1 MSVSGGQGRA
11 RMMGVQR
18 GGVDETRTE
27 TLLRRLRSIPPLVL
41 GLLLVTA
48 LLPVLLLVGLAI
60 DFGRWAVSR
69 VPPTATRLALFLWV
83 YLAAEVAALAAA
95 WVASGGGRR
104 DAWLRDVTGR
114 LQHLW
119 AAALFRAVRALF
131 GLRLEVA
138 GGEDVTPG
146 PVIVLIR
153 HASIVDN
160 LLPANLIARPHGI
173 RLRYVLKRELLA
185 DPCLDVAGQRLP
197 NYFVRRGTGEAEE
210 RDRVG
215 ALAHG
220 LGRDEG
226 VLIYPEGTRFT
237 PERRARAIAR
247 IAERDPR
254 LAARAERL
262 RNLLAPR
269 LGGVGALLDGAPTAD
284 LLIVAHYGFDGL
296 RLVSDIWR
304 GGLVGLTVR
313 VQITRVPR
321 SAAPPAGPARTEWI
335 YGLWQDVD
343 DWVERQRNPDDL
355 AGTAA

>member
-1 MSVSGGQGRA
+1 M
-11 RMMGVQR
+11 
-18 GGVDETRTE
+18 
-27 TLLRRLRSIPPLVL
+27 
-41 GLLLVTA
+41 
-48 LLPVLLLVGLAI
+48 
-60 DFGRWAVSR
+60 
-69 VPPTATRLALFLWV
+69 
-83 YLAAEVAALAAA
+83 AAA

-104 DAWLRDVTGR
+104 DAWLRDVTRR
-114 LQHLW
+114 LQQLW
-119 AAALFRAVRALF
+119 AAALFGAVRALF
-131 GLRLEVA
+131 GLRLEVT
-138 GGEDVTPG
+138 GGEDVAPG

-160 LLPANLIARPHGI
+160 LLPANLITRPHGI

-185 DPCLDVAGQRLP
+185 DPCLDVAGRRLP
-197 NYFVRRGTGEAEE
+197 NYFVRRGTGETEE

-262 RNLLAPR
+262 RHLLPPRWAASGRCSTAPR
-269 LGGVGALLDGAPTAD
+269 SGPPRRRALRVRRPAPGIRHLARRPRR
-284 LLIVAHYGFDGL
+284 AH
-296 RLVSDIWR
+296 
-304 GGLVGLTVR
+304 VR
-313 VQITRVPR
+313 VRITRVPR
-321 SAAPPAGPARTEWI
+321 SAVPRRARRART
-335 YGLWQDVD
+335 GSTTSG
-343 DWVERQRNPDDL
+343 RTSTTGSSGSATPDDL